1 MYVSSFQEAIT
12 VYSTHNDKPPCFHM
26 QGVHAVIIEEL
37 YINARTVNIDV
48 INNHVTKHLTLYMY
62 MVGQPFYY

>member
-1 MYVSSFQEAIT
+1 
-12 VYSTHNDKPPCFHM
+12 M